1 MELDEEKSDFNDKFK
16 SRASSVFQF
25 LSMKNPCKLFQNMV
39 EWMQ

>member
-1 MELDEEKSDFNDKFK
+1 MELDGEKTGFNDKFQ

-25 LSMKNPCKLFQNMV
+25 LSMKNLCKLFQNMV